1 MAYIYRCTFGY
12 GSFCFCVFHTSTIIS
27 LVIDVFAGLYVSGG
41 FSTFQERFPEYCQ
54 SQEITDNT
62 ILGLCNLRISDDS
75 AYGSSESSGDLENTP
90 HMSPFPVE
98 VLPYLYL
105 GNAKNSADLSQLKK
119 NGIHYILNVTPNVPN
134 MFEDNRD
141 FKYLQIPISDH
152 WSQNLSSFFPD
163 AIAFIGKDLIE
174 FFIFVF
180 VQFCCLL
187 DIVC

>member
-1 MAYIYRCTFGY
+1 MNKSG
-12 GSFCFCVFHTSTIIS
+12 TIVNFFS
-27 LVIDVFAGLYVSGG
+27 LFITGG

-54 SQEITDNT
+54 TQESTDNT
-62 ILGLCNLRISDDS
+62 ILGLCNLRITEDS
-75 AYGSSESSGDLENTP
+75 SYGSCESSGDLENTP

-105 GNAKNSADLSQLKK
+105 GNAKNSADLNQLKQ

-134 MFEDNRD
+134 MFEDDGN

-163 AIAFIGKDLIE
+163 AIAFIGECGLIYTYINS
-174 FFIFVF
+174 FIRPRTT
-180 VQFCCLL
+180 FCFLL
-187 DIVC
+187 LCVWV

>member
-1 MAYIYRCTFGY
+1 MIYLYWSLTFFY
-12 GSFCFCVFHTSTIIS
+12 GLCIP
-27 LVIDVFAGLYVSGG
+27 GG

-75 AYGSSESSGDLENTP
+75 AYGSTSESSGDLENTP

-163 AIAFIGKDLIE
+163 AIAFIGKDFPLLQVL
-174 FFIFVF
+174 FVCCF
-180 VQFCCLL
+180 VAVRLRM
-187 DIVC
+187 